1 MDPDRWLDNENPRS
15 RLPEDARHWIQVY
28 TELLAFKDKA
38 LATAHHSL
46 GGMSEEEARVEMA
59 QTDLA
64 VMEAERDRL
73 RRHLDFWKQ
82 RHLDLT
88 TPTTT

>member
-1 MDPDRWLDNENPRS
+1 M
-15 RLPEDARHWIQVY
+15 
-28 TELLAFKDKA
+28 
-38 LATAHHSL
+38 
-46 GGMSEEEARVEMA
+46 EEQEARVEMA

-88 TPTTT
+88 TPTTK

>member
-1 MDPDRWLDNENPRS
+1 M
-15 RLPEDARHWIQVY
+15 Y

-38 LATAHHSL
+38 LAGAHYSL

-88 TPTTT
+88 TPPISKT

>member
-1 MDPDRWLDNENPRS
+1 
-15 RLPEDARHWIQVY
+15 VY
-28 TELLAFKDKA
+28 TELLAFKDRT

-59 QTDLA
+59 QTDLT

-88 TPTTT
+88 TPETK

>member
-1 MDPDRWLDNENPRS
+1 
-15 RLPEDARHWIQVY
+15 VY
-28 TELLAFKDKA
+28 TELLAFKDKT

-59 QTDLA
+59 QTDLT

-88 TPTTT
+88 TATTT